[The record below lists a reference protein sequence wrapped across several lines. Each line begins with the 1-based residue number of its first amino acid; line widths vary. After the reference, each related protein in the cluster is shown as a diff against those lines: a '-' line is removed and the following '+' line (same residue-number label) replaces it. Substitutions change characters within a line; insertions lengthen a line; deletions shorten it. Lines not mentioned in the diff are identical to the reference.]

1 MSRAALLLVQW
12 WTTAYTCMPCW
23 AAAHSRHL
31 FKATISFRHSRIAHG
46 QGCVV
51 PHQGRR
57 QVFVL
62 HVGAAQSVG
71 PDELRVMWA
80 TACDSLDTSVTRQMQ
95 GGAVGRPA
103 MDSGWARHLIG
114 AWPRP
119 G

>member
-1 MSRAALLLVQW
+1 M
-12 WTTAYTCMPCW
+12 
-23 AAAHSRHL
+23 
-31 FKATISFRHSRIAHG
+31 
-46 QGCVV
+46 

-95 GGAVGRPA
+95 GGAVGRPGYGLWVGETFDRRLA
-103 MDSGWARHLIG
+103 ETRMRQLLMTRGYLFTLRQTAL
-114 AWPRP
+114 
-119 G
+119 